1 MRKSQNDL
9 RIFSLSVN
17 MDGVSI
23 QKDEEDLRRRN
34 LMNISRVG
42 FCIQGKLQIPI

>member
-23 QKDEEDLRRRN
+23 QKDEEDLRRS

-42 FCIQGKLQIPI
+42 FCMQGKLQIPI